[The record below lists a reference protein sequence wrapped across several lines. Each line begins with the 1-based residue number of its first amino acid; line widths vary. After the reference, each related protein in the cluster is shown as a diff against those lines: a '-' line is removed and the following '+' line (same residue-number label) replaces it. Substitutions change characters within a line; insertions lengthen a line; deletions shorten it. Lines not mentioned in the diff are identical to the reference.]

1 MIRQSKQRVFS
12 HKDIYDYKDYLKL
25 KSGEL
30 MLKNMKTKVKNRNQ
44 IQNSYLNR
52 FNSYQDFLN
61 VSKAY
66 YKYKNNPKCT
76 YQLLKDVYNTNN
88 SFILCNPLLEHIKD
102 CACCCNIEKKEVE
115 LNPLYMESIKCNK
128 LLEII
133 YTYGVYKSTEE
144 ANVYFPSCINIQNWC
159 SNKKP
164 DPCDSYNEFIDINI
178 QNNFVCFDKK
188 AELQSIKS
196 VKINEFMKSE
206 DSDYDLE
213 TTFSE
218 SNSVS
223 NSDYDLATNISP
235 LSNNEYKLLNANA
248 SFKSKYG
255 LFKNTKPLFI

>member
-12 HKDIYDYKDYLKL
+12 HKDTYDYKDYLKL

-30 MLKNMKTKVKNRNQ
+30 MLKNIKSNVKNRNQ
-44 IQNSYLNR
+44 NINLNR

-61 VSKAY
+61 VTKAY

-76 YQLLKDVYNTNN
+76 YQLLKDVYNTNS
-88 SFILCNPLLEHIKD
+88 SFILCNPILEHIKD

-144 ANVYFPSCINIQNWC
+144 ANVYFPNCINIQNWC

-188 AELQSIKS
+188 ADKTIKS
-196 VKINEFMKSE
+196 LELDLES
-206 DSDYDLE
+206 SDFDLE
-213 TTFSE
+213 TTFSFSD
-218 SNSVS
+218 SNSES

-235 LSNNEYKLLNANA
+235 LSNNEYKNASN

-255 LFKNTKPLFI
+255 LFKNKKPLFI

>member
-1 MIRQSKQRVFS
+1 MTSSKQRVFS
-12 HKDIYDYKDYLKL
+12 HKDTYDYKDYLKL
-25 KSGEL
+25 KSGEM
-30 MLKNMKTKVKNRNQ
+30 MLKNIKSKVKNPNPF
-44 IQNSYLNR
+44 LNR

-61 VSKAY
+61 ATKAY

-115 LNPLYMESIKCNK
+115 LYPLYMEGIKCNK

-144 ANVYFPSCINIQNWC
+144 ANMYFPNCINIQNWC
-159 SNKKP
+159 NNKKP
-164 DPCDSYNEFIDINI
+164 YPCDSYNEFIDINI

-188 AELQSIKS
+188 AEQTLKS
-196 VKINEFMKSE
+196 VKMDILESNN
-206 DSDYDLE
+206 DYDLE
-213 TTFSE
+213 TTNSDL
-218 SNSVS
+218 NSVS
-223 NSDYDLATNISP
+223 NSDYDLETNISP
-235 LSNNEYKLLNANA
+235 LSNNEYKLNNT

>member
-1 MIRQSKQRVFS
+1 MSLSKQRVFS
-12 HKDIYDYKDYLKL
+12 HNDIYDYKDYLKL

-30 MLKNMKTKVKNRNQ
+30 MLKNIKSKVKKQNQ
-44 IQNSYLNR
+44 NPYLKQ

-61 VSKAY
+61 ATKAY

-76 YQLLKDVYNTNN
+76 YQLLKDIYNTNS

-115 LNPLYMESIKCNK
+115 LNPLYMENIKCNK

-133 YTYGVYKSTEE
+133 NTYGVYKSREE
-144 ANVYFPSCINIQNWC
+144 ANVYFPNCINIQNWC
-159 SNKKP
+159 SKKKP

-188 AELQSIKS
+188 AEQTIKS
-196 VKINEFMKSE
+196 VKINASDLELSE
-206 DSDYDLE
+206 YDLE
-213 TTFSE
+213 TTFSFSD
-218 SNSVS
+218 SNSES
-223 NSDYDLATNISP
+223 ISDYDLATNISP
-235 LSNNEYKLLNANA
+235 LSNNEYKLSNANANA